1 MAYLKIMYVF
11 RFIVEIVE
19 KKTCLEFSNVTY
31 QSRGLLFLNY
41 IKLVLP
47 VLIYIVYKKAW

>member
-19 KKTCLEFSNVTY
+19 KITCLEFSNVTY

-47 VLIYIVYKKAW
+47 VLIYIVYKKA